1 MRALLKHSFFIAL
14 FFSYSFAGNLFDL
27 QGRVPASV
35 TPKFLTSNYERIW
48 KAIAPDTAIDT
59 SAIVIVYYSK
69 SDKRKLGVRL
79 PEWGGGGAIGRD
91 TVIVPVDR
99 APLPDMDIGRVTV
112 HELVHIAL
120 ERAYGRLR
128 LPRWFHEGLAM
139 TLSGELSFEEQ
150 VALSRAILTK
160 RLLPLD
166 SIELVNRFDRFGAA
180 LAYSQSHLAVAYM
193 IDKYGIDGVSELLGS
208 VRKLGGF
215 DTALTDGFGFST
227 KEFDGMVRNYIVD
240 RYRFIFFFS
249 DSWLF
254 WTAGALLAVAGFIA
268 VKVRNNKRKRQ
279 MEEEER
285 TAIADEKEKLKKIS
299 LDEVLDDFGEDK
311 D

>member
-1 MRALLKHSFFIAL
+1 MRTLLGYSL
-14 FFSYSFAGNLFDL
+14 FTVLFTISSFAGNHFNL
-27 QGRVPASV
+27 QGRVPASI
-35 TPKFLTSNYERIW
+35 TSPFLTANYARIW
-48 KAIAPDTAIDT
+48 KAIAPDTAVDT
-59 SAIVIVYYSK
+59 SAVTIIYYSK
-69 SDKRKLGVRL
+69 SDEKKLGVRL

-91 TVIVPVDR
+91 TIIIPTDR
-99 APLPDMDIGRVTV
+99 FPLADMDVGRVTV

-166 SIELVNRFDRFGAA
+166 SIERVNRFDAFGAA
-180 LAYSQSHLAVAYM
+180 LAYSQSHLAAAYL
-193 IDKYGIDGVSELLGS
+193 IDKYGIDGVSEFLGE
-208 VRKLGGF
+208 VRVSGRF
-215 DTALTDGFGFST
+215 DTALADGFGFSPQ
-227 KEFDGMVRNYIVD
+227 EFDGMVRNYIVD

-249 DSWLF
+249 DTYLF
-254 WTAGALLAVAGFIA
+254 WTAGALLVVAGFIA
-268 VKVRNNKRKRQ
+268 VKIRNRKRKKQ

-285 TAIADEKEKLKKIS
+285 IEQEKKKEKSKLTI
-299 LDEVLDDFGEDK
+299 DDVLDGFGPDN

>member
-1 MRALLKHSFFIAL
+1 
-14 FFSYSFAGNLFDL
+14 
-27 QGRVPASV
+27 
-35 TPKFLTSNYERIW
+35 
-48 KAIAPDTAIDT
+48 
-59 SAIVIVYYSK
+59 
-69 SDKRKLGVRL
+69 
-79 PEWGGGGAIGRD
+79 
-91 TVIVPVDR
+91 
-99 APLPDMDIGRVTV
+99 
-112 HELVHIAL
+112 
-120 ERAYGRLR
+120 
-128 LPRWFHEGLAM
+128 
-139 TLSGELSFEEQ
+139 
-150 VALSRAILTK
+150 
-160 RLLPLD
+160 
-166 SIELVNRFDRFGAA
+166 
-180 LAYSQSHLAVAYM
+180 
-193 IDKYGIDGVSELLGS
+193 VSELLGS